1 MPSVYLETN
10 CVETMDCDYHL
21 VLKRLKEVQILH
33 IHFLSSDLEGHSVDH
48 RPLSKA
54 YLPCI
59 MLYLLVATVLF
70 SCGW

>member
-10 CVETMDCDYHL
+10 CVETMDCDL

-33 IHFLSSDLEGHSVDH
+33 IHFLSSDLEEHSVDH
-48 RPLSKA
+48 NALSKA

-59 MLYLLVATVLF
+59 MLYLLVATVLS